1 MAHEIEYEQLADDG
15 AAQSSSDL
23 ERLGDVEVEVS
34 AEIGRRRMTIAETL
48 ELAPGSLIALGR
60 PAGDPVDLLVN
71 GRRIGRGEVVVID
84 DEFGIRV
91 TEVVSPR
98 RRAESSRAA
107 AGGESA
113 SAGADGEPVA

>member
-1 MAHEIEYEQLADDG
+1 VADEIQYEQLADDG

-34 AEIGRRRMTIAETL
+34 VEIGRRRLTIAETL

-107 AGGESA
+107 AGGEPA
-113 SAGADGEPVA
+113 STGADGEPVA

>member
-1 MAHEIEYEQLADDG
+1 VAHEIEYEQLADDG

-34 AEIGRRRMTIAETL
+34 AEIGRRRLTIAETL

-107 AGGESA
+107 AGGEPA
-113 SAGADGEPVA
+113 STAADGEPVA